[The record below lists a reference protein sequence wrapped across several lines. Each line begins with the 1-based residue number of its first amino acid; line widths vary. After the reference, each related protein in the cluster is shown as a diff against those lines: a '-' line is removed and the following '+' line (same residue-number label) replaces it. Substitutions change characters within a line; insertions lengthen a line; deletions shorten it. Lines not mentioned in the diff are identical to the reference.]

1 MSVVSEISVLGGS
14 GFFVRNRGNGERR
27 EGGGIIQDAPGV
39 SGVYEAH
46 VEVVY
51 SAEIT
56 LTRGVIL
63 SEAAANAST
72 CFT

>member
-1 MSVVSEISVLGGS
+1 M
-14 GFFVRNRGNGERR
+14 

-46 VEVVY
+46 VEVVN
-51 SAEIT
+51 STEIT
-56 LTRGVIL
+56 LTRGVIF

-72 CFT
+72 CFTQD